1 MQASGL
7 VFIMTTISSLTTT
20 PSKSPA
26 LAPPGAGIPAIERL
40 IGGSL
45 FALRR
50 RFGTTQSFST
60 QFQRERALIAELCQR
75 PYTNPTLCGSA
86 DLLSPRILIPR
97 LRGLEDSSRYW
108 SVHMTLDHLRI
119 VNLGI
124 ARVISTLCSG
134 QSPGR
139 VIGTAEV
146 KPSPDVTSS
155 IIPDYESSCDR
166 LLATVA
172 AHTALKTM
180 LKHPHPWFGPLDAH
194 GWHAMSAMHMGIH
207 RAQIA
212 RILLELDRS
221 PA

>member
-1 MQASGL
+1 
-7 VFIMTTISSLTTT
+7 MTTISSLTTT

-40 IGGSL
+40 IGGSI

-50 RFGTTQSFST
+50 RFGTPQSLTT
-60 QFQRERALIAELCQR
+60 QFQHERALIADLYQR
-75 PYTNPTLCGSA
+75 PQSSPA
-86 DLLSPRILIPR
+86 LLSQRILIPR

-172 AHTALKTM
+172 AHTALKNP

-212 RILLELDRS
+212 RILLEADRS
-221 PA
+221 PSQH

>member
-1 MQASGL
+1 
-7 VFIMTTISSLTTT
+7 MTTISSLTTT

-26 LAPPGAGIPAIERL
+26 LAPSGAGIPTIERL
-40 IGGSL
+40 IGGSI

-50 RFGTTQSFST
+50 RFGTPQSFTT
-60 QFQRERALIAELCQR
+60 QFQRERALIADLYQR
-75 PYTNPTLCGSA
+75 PQYSPA
-86 DLLSPRILIPR
+86 LLSQRILIPR